1 MASLYEK
8 IDAENKRTIEFQ
20 KATKEGIKTENFDF
34 SQGGIIKKLQ
44 AETNPATA
52 KNVYV
57 NLKEE
62 KVYDYNPTSNINQ
75 YLKERNIT
83 PENVTDS
90 SWMHP
95 KKQTQMREES
105 RAKTLALAGIDPLR
119 HPVKVDPSTAAM
131 YANILAEARAG
142 ERGAGRTDSGSRGV
156 GAAQYVAPSYEQMFS
171 MQQNNLEL
179 EQKIQENTTRLISD
193 VVNGRVIRPNLAK
206 EKAIPKSTDE
216 IEGTP
221 RNYYTSL
228 DSSASTKSRI
238 NYILEH
244 RQSWIAIAAAAVV
257 AGIIVWR
264 FVK

>member
-8 IDAENKRTIEFQ
+8 TVAKNERAIEFQ
-20 KATKEGIKTENFDF
+20 KATKEGIKTKNFDY

-57 NLKEE
+57 NLNKG
-62 KVYDYNPTSNINQ
+62 VVTDYNPTSNINQ

-105 RAKTLALAGIDPLR
+105 RAKTLALAGIDPLK
-119 HPVKVDPSTAAM
+119 HPSRIDPSTAAM
-131 YANILAEARAG
+131 YSNLLANARAG

-171 MQQNNLEL
+171 IQQNNLEL
-179 EQKIQENTTRLISD
+179 EQRIQENTTRLISD
-193 VVNGRVIRPNLAK
+193 VVNGRVIRPNLTV
-206 EKAIPKSTDE
+206 ETTVPVETPVQTPSTVSK
-216 IEGTP
+216 TP
-221 RNYYTSL
+221 L
-228 DSSASTKSRI
+228 
-238 NYILEH
+238 ILLG
-244 RQSWIAIAAAAVV
+244 IAAIV
-257 AGIIVWR
+257 AGVIVWR

>member
-8 IDAENKRTIEFQ
+8 VDAKNKRTIEFN
-20 KATKEGIKTENFDF
+20 KATKEGIKTENFDY

-57 NLKEE
+57 NLKKGE
-62 KVYDYNPTSNINQ
+62 VYDYNPTSNINQ

-83 PENVTDS
+83 PSNVTDS

-95 KKQTQMREES
+95 KKQTQLREES
-105 RAKTLALAGIDPLR
+105 KARTMALAGIFPKDEERNLTRDPFPNYDFLNR
-119 HPVKVDPSTAAM
+119 GTFENLLTTA
-131 YANILAEARAG
+131 RSG

-156 GAAQYVAPSYEQMFS
+156 GAAQYVAPSYEQMFA

-179 EQKIQENTTRLISD
+179 EQRIQENTTRLISD
-193 VVNGRVIRPNLAK
+193 VVNGRVIRPNLTVETTVPVETPVQTPEEAS
-206 EKAIPKSTDE
+206 ST
-216 IEGTP
+216 ISKTP
-221 RNYYTSL
+221 L
-228 DSSASTKSRI
+228 
-238 NYILEH
+238 ILLG
-244 RQSWIAIAAAAVV
+244 IAAIV
-257 AGIIVWR
+257 AGVIVWR